1 MNREEIRKKWKNKE
15 FVEITNSK
23 PNLSSNERNYVKPIS
38 NDMWSNVM
46 NRANQ
51 ILNTTTNIRNNELV
65 SVNKHIIQSNK
76 DSKRLTVNEAKN
88 VKSDV
93 VRVAKGAGLGAANGL
108 ISASGQSEFLTQQ
121 RSDRYR
127 KFNELQTDVE
137 NQKQL
142 KTAQDNLN
150 YNIQKLDK
158 SKTTNGIRITPKSNI
173 NDSKTMKM
181 FNEKQNE
188 INQKIIENSESSNTK
203 IGKYLS
209 SEVAPSMGQSLVGT
223 ALDIVAPGMGSAYRM
238 LSYSGNYTQ
247 DGLNKGMNENQA
259 AMYGL
264 VMGGVESAMDAIG
277 DKLKSKAIGESIK
290 SKVLKDI
297 IKTSTK
303 ELGINMFFEGSG
315 EALTEPL
322 QEVIAKVYGG
332 KADYDNM
339 LERMGQSFL
348 AGAISELLMTGTSLG
363 YGNSINAYNK
373 IQNGEQITTK
383 EITSALKEIQEREEV
398 DIEKILKDNLNFAQ
412 ENLIQE
418 NQNQINKQ
426 TDNKLNNIA
435 EQLST
440 DEIKKI
446 TGFNKFKKQDL
457 INNSG
462 LSDFQKQKLEEV
474 AQKYDLS
481 EKDIQDLIDN
491 TKNGKYTENQ
501 VTTMQ
506 NNEILQSN
514 QQVMQQDNKT
524 AQNKMSQEILG
535 NGKYQVKMPNSN
547 YIFTKSGNANVDNL
561 RQDANK
567 YWNNSKDTQKLIT
580 TLEKIMTDKNIS
592 IRLDD
597 SITDGQGNVLDGRYE
612 NGTIT
617 INPNSSKAIEYVATH
632 ELTHAI
638 GTKDMLNIV
647 QKYRESNAEFNS
659 KVETLLKN
667 YEMSELTEEAL
678 ADVSAELFG
687 TQEFISNVQNKNPN
701 LFQKIYNEIKYLWH
715 QLKGYKN
722 ESQFIDDL
730 YNKWTKAYNS
740 DKELN
745 QTTKNLNIGLKGFK
759 NAEKNIDR
767 ILDKE
772 TLEKYRS
779 LQNSVKKAV
788 KMAIQ
793 GKSAKEI
800 LKATNGKW
808 TKNTVNN
815 QVIFNISDKDIDF
828 QKRLQRNSS
837 YTLGEIIRHDE
848 LFFCYPEL
856 LNLKVMTKDFKD
868 ADSARYYDG
877 KSFSKSK
884 IEIQNRDISN
894 KQKILQDLVHE
905 IQHAVQRIE
914 GTLTAKGYSDK
925 DIKYLNNILEIE
937 AEDQAYRYKNNI
949 ENNFTEVS
957 KEKPQHPDMKLKSTL
972 EKIPIEAY
980 NLFIG
985 YKGVIN
991 QNENNK
997 RFLQN
1002 DNRVNRSSTSDT
1014 TGKDSRRERN
1024 RNFYRHTTEEQTKGN
1039 YEEKKTTDGLEESS
1053 SFSMQKDNNGR
1064 TLSKEQQEYFKD
1076 SKVRDENGN
1085 LLEIY
1090 HKTGEEFNVFDKT
1103 KIGKTGTWFGKGF
1116 YFTDDL
1122 NYFDNNDIKGDIIKK
1137 VYLKME
1143 NPLILTDNFE
1153 RVLTEENIKNIV
1165 NKIDE
1170 DKFDDDWLAYKYKIN
1185 KNDSIEIKREKVVD
1199 YLINN
1204 LEKIET
1210 DADVL
1215 NELSPNWFSVEEFGK
1230 VFKETT
1236 GYDGVIKYKTNGSEY
1251 VVFEPNQIKNVD
1263 NTNPTENPDIRYSRQ
1278 GNIEW
1283 YDYVEKQFKT
1293 EGTRTYKEDVRLP
1306 EQKQV
1311 NLPTIDNTQEKS
1323 KYTPTTK
1330 SMNYERKQR
1339 NIFKK
1344 NMSNMLGISQFNQ
1357 NNKALFDV
1365 ALNQLKSEYNQRGSV
1380 SEEVRNDIFNNLYNN
1395 LLKEDRAFY
1404 DENKEIK
1411 DNIRTTKLYVDNK
1424 TKTSIVDYDDFRK
1437 STMGSA
1443 ILTNDDTNMPIDSY
1457 YKELNELNPGL
1468 FPDNI
1473 TNTAD
1478 QLQRIVE
1485 VSKSIRKSE
1494 RNIAEYADEYMSKE
1508 YRQYAKQEFDLY
1520 VNQLLKEYK
1529 IIDRYNQD
1537 KIAQNQKEDYVAPDL
1552 QEIRTFYENRNALQK
1567 EIEKQERNLLLTQRE
1582 KAVVDR
1588 LLKDEMDVNEI
1599 LPGLNKDAILKSY
1612 TARQQLDYLK
1622 QEIKKYKSNVK
1633 QNLKDIA
1640 DSLIIDA
1647 ENWKDKSWGGFYS
1660 RETATRNMQDIMSRD
1675 SADRINKELFEP
1687 IIHNTAEQTR
1697 FLNEY
1702 TDIINKLN
1710 LDKKEKYDW
1719 RDSANKPIKI
1729 DEATVAQLLI
1739 EKKISDE
1746 YLKSNNMNV
1755 ERIHNIA
1762 DTFEKLLK
1770 DTVNRMDDV
1779 YVRFGYAPVE
1789 KRKNYFPHFL
1799 ENQPD
1804 TFMSKFANAFGFKVG
1819 QDDLPTDIAGRTET
1833 FKPGRAFDRNILQR
1847 TTDKTDYNALKALD
1861 MYMQG
1866 ASDIIY
1872 HTEDI
1877 QKLRAFNESI
1887 RDRFRTS
1894 EIQKKLD
1901 AINENVELTEEE
1913 RFSERQKILEGQKTP
1928 LNNLVTWIDEYTNV
1942 LANKKSSA
1950 DRQLEKD
1957 TSRQAYTTMKD
1968 IEGKISSNLIGGNFS
1983 VALTNFAPLSQAMG
1997 TTKVGDILIGM
2008 IQTTQNSIDEMI
2020 KGQGDGFVN
2029 ESDFLTSR
2037 RGNDLAQK
2045 ERLSQQL
2052 SNVVSKPME
2061 IIDNFT
2067 SEAIVRAKYREN
2079 IKNGMDHN
2087 EALKNADNYARNL
2100 MADRSKGAMPI
2111 YFNRTNPA
2119 TKLISA
2125 FQIEPNNIISNYF
2138 KDMPRDAKIN
2148 KQNLAFQITKLSVA
2162 SYAFNTI
2169 LKSIRGGGDVIPNPI
2184 GIVSQLIELAMSNL
2198 DDDDDNDKEV
2208 KEVLGNIAN
2217 DILGNIP
2224 GGSALASL
2232 GVALGVDELQDN
2244 GKLMVSSAM
2253 PDFTKV
2259 ANLFDSSVS
2268 NDYKKQVIA
2277 NELTKPLLY
2286 LGLPT
2291 GGAQLSK
2298 TAKGLYSYVQGAS
2311 YSYDKDGNK
2320 SIQFPVE
2327 QTPKNLVQSS
2337 IFGKYATDSGKEYV
2351 KEFNGMNYKET
2362 AVYDKSNIDFNK
2374 LKDYFNY
2381 SKTKG
2386 ITKSDKFEY
2395 IKTNMANISTE
2406 DKWNLFEYNIL
2417 SSDER
2422 DDGTSQ
2428 VTDAEYAIK
2437 NKMATQKE
2445 YMNLYEKAEKNNIE
2459 FPNGEKLK
2467 ELKENN
2473 LELETYIKYKI
2484 NLKQEGIQKEKQF
2497 ENQQKSMLPIS
2508 EEDRIKSK
2516 SLNNTDKIN
2525 IIKHKIYTEEEKDK
2539 IYINEIGKDDDVYTS
2554 LKLLNN
2560 GGTDRINDYLDY
2572 KTADLS
2578 SDKKDDGTLKG
2589 KTISGSAEA
2598 KFKKYIYNSN
2608 FRDIEKTYLYGTKYK
2623 LDSSQRSALENY
2635 IKELDITSE
2644 EKNNIYKSLASSN
2657 IVEMKDGTIKWKN

>member
-1 MNREEIRKKWKNKE
+1 MGSMEGATEALGGVLVANVGKKIVSKGALEGLKAYGLDIAENFLEESIMEPIQELTKQVIGKNGDWQDLFKRMLQSGIDGALTSIIMSGVSAGVGSAINLANKSQNNEIITQEEIKQTLQDINKNE
-15 FVEITNSK
+15 EIDIEKLLVNSF
-23 PNLSSNERNYVKPIS
+23 NFQAEDLMRV
-38 NDMWSNVM
+38 
-46 NRANQ
+46 
-51 ILNTTTNIRNNELV
+51 T
-65 SVNKHIIQSNK
+65 
-76 DSKRLTVNEAKN
+76 EA
-88 VKSDV
+88 
-93 VRVAKGAGLGAANGL
+93 
-108 ISASGQSEFLTQQ
+108 QQ
-121 RSDRYR
+121 RKDNRLEKVSQEVSQYEGTKLKYVNIDDD
-127 KFNELQTDVE
+127 KMLQ
-137 NQKQL
+137 
-142 KTAQDNLN
+142 
-150 YNIQKLDK
+150 
-158 SKTTNGIRITPKSNI
+158 
-173 NDSKTMKM
+173 
-181 FNEKQNE
+181 
-188 INQKIIENSESSNTK
+188 IENS
-203 IGKYLS
+203 G
-209 SEVAPSMGQSLVGT
+209 
-223 ALDIVAPGMGSAYRM
+223 
-238 LSYSGNYTQ
+238 
-247 DGLNKGMNENQA
+247 
-259 AMYGL
+259 
-264 VMGGVESAMDAIG
+264 
-277 DKLKSKAIGESIK
+277 
-290 SKVLKDI
+290 
-297 IKTSTK
+297 
-303 ELGINMFFEGSG
+303 
-315 EALTEPL
+315 LTEF
-322 QEVIAKVYGG
+322 QK
-332 KADYDNM
+332 NN
-339 LERMGQSFL
+339 
-348 AGAISELLMTGTSLG
+348 LL
-363 YGNSINAYNK
+363 
-373 IQNGEQITTK
+373 
-383 EITSALKEIQEREEV
+383 
-398 DIEKILKDNLNFAQ
+398 
-412 ENLIQE
+412 
-418 NQNQINKQ
+418 
-426 TDNKLNNIA
+426 NIA
-435 EQLST
+435 
-440 DEIKKI
+440 
-446 TGFNKFKKQDL
+446 N
-457 INNSG
+457 
-462 LSDFQKQKLEEV
+462 
-474 AQKYDLS
+474 KYDLS

-501 VTTMQ
+501 ATTMQ
-506 NNEILQSN
+506 NNE
-514 QQVMQQDNKT
+514 
-524 AQNKMSQEILG
+524 
-535 NGKYQVKMPNSN
+535 
-547 YIFTKSGNANVDNL
+547 
-561 RQDANK
+561 
-567 YWNNSKDTQKLIT
+567 
-580 TLEKIMTDKNIS
+580 
-592 IRLDD
+592 
-597 SITDGQGNVLDGRYE
+597 
-612 NGTIT
+612 
-617 INPNSSKAIEYVATH
+617 
-632 ELTHAI
+632 
-638 GTKDMLNIV
+638 
-647 QKYRESNAEFNS
+647 
-659 KVETLLKN
+659 
-667 YEMSELTEEAL
+667 
-678 ADVSAELFG
+678 
-687 TQEFISNVQNKNPN
+687 
-701 LFQKIYNEIKYLWH
+701 
-715 QLKGYKN
+715 
-722 ESQFIDDL
+722 
-730 YNKWTKAYNS
+730 
-740 DKELN
+740 
-745 QTTKNLNIGLKGFK
+745 
-759 NAEKNIDR
+759 
-767 ILDKE
+767 
-772 TLEKYRS
+772 
-779 LQNSVKKAV
+779 
-788 KMAIQ
+788 
-793 GKSAKEI
+793 
-800 LKATNGKW
+800 
-808 TKNTVNN
+808 
-815 QVIFNISDKDIDF
+815 
-828 QKRLQRNSS
+828 
-837 YTLGEIIRHDE
+837 
-848 LFFCYPEL
+848 
-856 LNLKVMTKDFKD
+856 
-868 ADSARYYDG
+868 
-877 KSFSKSK
+877 
-884 IEIQNRDISN
+884 
-894 KQKILQDLVHE
+894 
-905 IQHAVQRIE
+905 
-914 GTLTAKGYSDK
+914 
-925 DIKYLNNILEIE
+925 
-937 AEDQAYRYKNNI
+937 
-949 ENNFTEVS
+949 
-957 KEKPQHPDMKLKSTL
+957 
-972 EKIPIEAY
+972 
-980 NLFIG
+980 
-985 YKGVIN
+985 VIN
-991 QNENNK
+991 QNEQVILPQDKIVQNGNAEQIETSKDNAEKYNKFKQQMKENGLNYEDTRVNAMFDLPNK
-997 RFLQN
+997 RGI
-1002 DNRVNRSSTSDT
+1002 DVEVSTELFKKADGSIDSNINAIYSVDAEGKRKIIYNPQANLDSVIEKNTIHEVVHDLEGTKEYSDLSKMVLKKIENT
-1014 TGKDSRRERN
+1014 AEFQEAYNSLKEAYSKVTDSEGRILYNKDSAEFENMIKEEAVADYLGENLGNQEYINELVNGKETRN
-1024 RNFYRHTTEEQTKGN
+1024 IAQKIYDAIVSFLDKVTGYKSEEAYLRGLKEKFEKAFNAEYTDFGKTDKYSILINSKNQKYVKADRQVISGSNPTEWQKQTRKYINEKIRNGQDVNIITDDGDILTITKNTAGKAQFRN
-1039 YEEKKTTDGLEESS
+1039 EVLRADGKKTTLSNEELLTKLTAETHIDELAQISTKTNKLPVPDTKNHKFAKDGFDYRRAYFEDFDGQYYKITMSVGKNGSINTIYNIGRLDNLSKKNRSKFSVTAQRPLSQNKTNKENLSSIDSITNSNEDVNTTEYSMQESEKNS
-1053 SFSMQKDNNGR
+1053 GSFSMDNKGR
-1064 TLSKEQQEYFKD
+1064 TLTKEQQKYFKD
-1076 SKVRDENGN
+1076 SKVRDEEGH
-1085 LLEIY
+1085 LLELY
-1090 HKTGEEFNVFDKT
+1090 HRTNADFNIFDAD
-1103 KIGKTGTWFGKGF
+1103 KIASATDEGIWGRGF
-1116 YFTDDL
+1116 YFSNKDQTHYGKNL
-1122 NYFDNNDIKGDIIKK
+1122 KK
-1137 VYLKME
+1137 VYL
-1143 NPLILTDNFE
+1143 D
-1153 RVLTEENIKNIV
+1153 IKNPFIV
-1165 NKIDE
+1165 NDFK
-1170 DKFDDDWLAYKYKIN
+1170 
-1185 KNDSIEIKREKVVD
+1185 SIEDIANYLDIVESNFHYEHNGIIRINYSQVRQFTSQVKEK
-1199 YLINN
+1199 
-1204 LEKIET
+1204 
-1210 DADVL
+1210 
-1215 NELSPNWFSVEEFGK
+1215 GH
-1230 VFKETT
+1230 
-1236 GYDGVIKYKTNGSEY
+1236 DGVIVEYENGTKEI
-1251 VVFEPNQIKNVD
+1251 VAFNPEQIKNVD
-1263 NTNPTENPDIRYSRQ
+1263 NTNPTNNEDIRYSQ
-1278 GNIEW
+1278 NDGKWQEFLDKNSIN
-1283 YDYVEKQFKT
+1283 
-1293 EGTRTYKEDVRLP
+1293 EGTKTKLKDIKLP

-1357 NNKALFDV
+1357 NNKGLFDV
-1365 ALNQLKSEYNQRGSV
+1365 ALNQLKTEYNQRGSV

-1529 IIDRYNQD
+1529 IVDRYNQD

-1640 DSLIIDA
+1640 DSLTIDA
-1647 ENWKDKSWGGFYS
+1647 ENWKDKSLGILYS

-1702 TDIINKLN
+1702 TDTIDKLN

-1799 ENQPD
+1799 ENKPD

-1819 QDDLPTDIAGRTET
+1819 QEDLPTDIAGRTET

-1901 AINENVELTEEE
+1901 EINENIELTEEE
-1913 RFSERQKILEGQKTP
+1913 RFIERKKIKDAQKTP
-1928 LNNLVTWIDEYTNV
+1928 LNNLVTWIDKYTNA
-1942 LANKKSSA
+1942 LANKKASA
-1950 DRQLEKD
+1950 DRQFEED
-1957 TSRQAYTTMKD
+1957 ANRQVYTTMKD
-1968 IEGKISSNLIGGNFS
+1968 IEGKIASNLVGGNFS

-2020 KGQGDGFVN
+2020 KGQGDSFVN

-2079 IKNGMDHN
+2079 IKKGMDHN

-2111 YFNRTNPA
+2111 VFNRTNPVA
-2119 TKLISA
+2119 KLILS

-2162 SYAFNTI
+2162 SYAFNTM
-2169 LKSIRGGGDVIPNPI
+2169 LKAIRGGGDVIPNPI

-2217 DILGNIP
+2217 DILGCIP
-2224 GGSALASL
+2224 GGSAVASVL
-2232 GVALGVDELQDN
+2232 VAFGVDELQDN

-2259 ANLFDSSVS
+2259 LNLFDSSVS

-2381 SKTKG
+2381 SKTKE
-2386 ITKSDKFEY
+2386 ITKSDKFDY

-2459 FPNGEKLK
+2459 FPNAEKLK

-2598 KFKKYIYNSN
+2598 KFKKYIYSSN